1 MHASY
6 SKNLSLIEGALQYTF
21 RQQGLLLEA
30 LTHSSYANEHPRE
43 AVGYN
48 ERLEFLGDSV
58 LGLVVVEELFRGC
71 PGHSESLMAK
81 MKSYLVSRT
90 VLSEIA
96 REIGVGNV
104 IRLGKGEEASG
115 GREKDNILA
124 DALEAIF
131 GAVFLDGGYI
141 AARDVIL
148 SLIGGYIESTIK
160 TGKYHD
166 YKTDLQEKTQA
177 IFGTLPEYKLVLEEG
192 EEHNKRFTVEVYVEG
207 NVMGRGCG
215 RSKKEA
221 QMNAAAE
228 AIEKLS
234 RFQKD

>member
-1 MHASY
+1 MHAYY
-6 SKNLSLIEGALQYTF
+6 SKSLSLIEDALHYAF

-30 LTHSSYANEHPRE
+30 LTHSSYANEHPE
-43 AVGYN
+43 EEVGYN

-58 LGLVVVEELFRGC
+58 LGLVVVEELFRNC
-71 PGHSESLMAK
+71 PGHSESQMAK
-81 MKSYLVSRT
+81 MKSYLVSRA

-96 REIGVGNV
+96 REIGVGDV

-115 GREKDNILA
+115 GRGKDNILA

-131 GAVFLDGGYI
+131 GAVFLDGGYV
-141 AARDVIL
+141 AARDVIN
-148 SLIGGYIESTIK
+148 SLFGGYIEYTIK

-177 IFGTLPEYKLVLEEG
+177 LYGTLPEYRLVLEEG
-192 EEHNKRFTVEVYVEG
+192 EEHNKKFTVEVYVEG
-207 NVMGRGCG
+207 QMMGRGSG

-221 QMNAAAE
+221 QMNAAAC
-228 AIEKLS
+228 AIKKFSEL
-234 RFQKD
+234 